1 MKTTISLTARLSML
15 FAGSAACVLLFAG
28 LLFERAA
35 NNRFL
40 EHDLE
45 ELQGKMALIHEVLGK
60 ITSVDAMAALP
71 MHLHDTMSGHP
82 GIAITVATG
91 DGRVLFTVGQNVVV
105 NHLLQGTEIDKPQ
118 PVIWSL
124 DNDSYRIVANRVAL
138 GIPASQ
144 PANVAIALDISRD
157 QEFMMEFSEF
167 LWFGMILAALAM
179 GWLAWVAVRKG
190 LSPLNEV
197 SAMMAN
203 ISAQRLDMPIPASGV
218 PQELKELV
226 SSFNTMLAR
235 LDDSFRRLSEFSS
248 DIAHE
253 LRTPIQNLMVQTEV
267 TLTGEL
273 DATEYRTN
281 LQSNLEEFGR
291 LSRMI
296 SDMLFLAKADNR
308 LLVLRRESIDL
319 HSEVVRLFDFYEALA
334 SERSVS
340 LTQRGAAT
348 VHADRLMIQRALS
361 NLLSNAIRFTPEGMA
376 VEVTLGETADHQ
388 AMIAVANQGTAI
400 PAEHLPRIFDRLYR
414 VDASRQDGH
423 NENVGLGLAITRS
436 IVEMHKGTISVESGK
451 EWTCFT
457 INLPTGH
464 DEGSAGSAGSP
475 VTGLAA

>member
-1 MKTTISLTARLSML
+1 MKTPISLTARLSLL
-15 FAGSAACVLLFAG
+15 FAGSAVCVLLFAG

-40 EHDLE
+40 EHDTE
-45 ELQGKMALIHEVLGK
+45 ELDGKMVLLHETLGN
-60 ITSVDAMAALP
+60 ITSFDGMAALP
-71 MHLHDTMSGHP
+71 LRLRDTMSGHP
-82 GIAITVATG
+82 GIAVTVAAS
-91 DGRVLFTVGQNVVV
+91 DGRILFSVGPSAVVK
-105 NHLLQGTEIDKPQ
+105 HLLQGTEIGKPQ
-118 PVIWSL
+118 PATWSL
-124 DNDSYRIVANRVAL
+124 DNHSYRIVANRIAL
-138 GIPASQ
+138 GIPANQ
-144 PANVAIALDISRD
+144 PASVAIALDISRD
-157 QEFMMEFSEF
+157 QEFMVEFREF
-167 LWFGMILAALAM
+167 LWFGMVLAALAM

-190 LSPLNEV
+190 LAPLNEV

-203 ISAQRLDMPIPASGV
+203 ISAQRLDMPIPTSGV

-267 TLTGEL
+267 TLTSEH
-273 DATEYRTN
+273 DAIEYRTN

-308 LLVLRRESIDL
+308 LLILRRESVDL
-319 HSEVVRLFDFYEALA
+319 HSEVERLFDFYEALA

-340 LTQRGAAT
+340 LIQRGAAT

-361 NLLSNAIRFTPEGMA
+361 NLLSNALRFTPDGMA
-376 VEVTLGETADHQ
+376 VEVTLGEDFDHQ
-388 AMIAVANQGTAI
+388 VTISVANPGAAI
-400 PAEHLPRIFDRLYR
+400 PAEHLPKIFDRLYR
-414 VDASRQDGH
+414 VDASRQDARS
-423 NENVGLGLAITRS
+423 ENAGLGLAITRS
-436 IVEMHKGTISVESGK
+436 IVEMHEGKMSVASEK

-457 INLPTGH
+457 ITLPSVRDHAPG
-464 DEGSAGSAGSP
+464 GYQVNAM
-475 VTGLAA
+475 AA

>member
-1 MKTTISLTARLSML
+1 MKTPISLTARLSLL
-15 FAGSAACVLLFAG
+15 FAGSAVCVLLFAG

-40 EHDLE
+40 EHDTE
-45 ELQGKMALIHEVLGK
+45 ELDGKMTLLHETLGT
-60 ITSVDAMAALP
+60 ITSFDAVAALP
-71 MHLHDTMSGHP
+71 SRLRDTMSGHP
-82 GIAITVATG
+82 GIAITVATS
-91 DGRVLFTVGQNVVV
+91 DGRVLFSVGPDAVVS
-105 NHLLQGTEIDKPQ
+105 HLLQGTEIDNPQ
-118 PVIWSL
+118 PVTWSL
-124 DNDSYRIVANRVAL
+124 DSHSYRIVANRVTL
-138 GIPASQ
+138 EMPAS
-144 PANVAIALDISRD
+144 PSANVAIALDISRD
-157 QEFMMEFSEF
+157 QEFMAEFREF
-167 LWFGMILAALAM
+167 LWFGMIMAALAM

-197 SAMMAN
+197 STMMAN
-203 ISAQRLDMPIPASGV
+203 ISAQRLDMPIPTSGV

-267 TLTGEL
+267 TLTGEYN
-273 DATEYRTN
+273 AIEYRTN

-319 HSEVVRLFDFYEALA
+319 HAEVERLFDFYDALA
-334 SERSVS
+334 SERGIS

-361 NLLSNAIRFTPEGMA
+361 NLLSNALRFTPEGMA
-376 VEVTLGETADHQ
+376 VEVTLDKDFDHQ
-388 AMIAVANQGTAI
+388 ATIAVANPGMAI
-400 PAEHLPRIFDRLYR
+400 PAEHLSKIFDRLYR
-414 VDASRQDGH
+414 ADASRQDAH
-423 NENVGLGLAITRS
+423 SENVGLGLAITRS
-436 IVEMHKGTISVESGK
+436 IVEMHEGKISVASEK

-457 INLPTGH
+457 ITLPTVR
-464 DEGSAGSAGSP
+464 DEGSDGYQAN
-475 VTGLAA
+475 VMAA

>member
-1 MKTTISLTARLSML
+1 MKTPISLTARLSLL
-15 FAGSAACVLLFAG
+15 FAGSAVCVLLSAG

-40 EHDLE
+40 EHDTE
-45 ELQGKMALIHEVLGK
+45 ELDGKMALLHETLGN
-60 ITSVDAMAALP
+60 ITSFDGLAALP
-71 MHLHDTMSGHP
+71 LRLRDTMSGHP
-82 GIAITVATG
+82 GIAVTVAAT
-91 DGRVLFTVGQNVVV
+91 DGRILFSVGPSAVVS
-105 NHLLQGTEIDKPQ
+105 HLLQGTEIDKPQ
-118 PVIWSL
+118 PVTWSQA
-124 DNDSYRIVANRVAL
+124 DHSYRIVANRVAL
-138 GIPASQ
+138 GMPASQ
-144 PANVAIALDISRD
+144 SADVAIALDISRD
-157 QEFMMEFSEF
+157 QEFMVEFREF

-190 LSPLNEV
+190 LSPLNDV

-203 ISAQRLDMPIPASGV
+203 ISAQRLDMPIPTSGV

-267 TLTGEL
+267 TLAGEP
-273 DATEYRTN
+273 DAIEYRTN

-296 SDMLFLAKADNR
+296 SAMLFLAKADNR

-319 HSEVVRLFDFYEALA
+319 RSEVTRLFDFYEALA
-334 SERSVS
+334 SERRVS

-348 VHADRLMIQRALS
+348 VCADRLMIQRALS

-376 VEVTLGETADHQ
+376 VEVTLDEDRDRHATISVTNPGA
-388 AMIAVANQGTAI
+388 AI
-400 PAEHLPRIFDRLYR
+400 PAEHLLKIFDRLYR
-414 VDASRQDGH
+414 IDASRQDVH
-423 NENVGLGLAITRS
+423 SENAGLGLAITRS
-436 IVEMHKGTISVESGK
+436 IVEMHEGEISVASEK
-451 EWTCFT
+451 ERTCFT
-457 INLPTGH
+457 IRLPAVRNEPGTGCP
-464 DEGSAGSAGSP
+464 SNAM
-475 VTGLAA
+475 AA

>member
-1 MKTTISLTARLSML
+1 MKTPISLTARLSLL
-15 FAGSAACVLLFAG
+15 FAGSAVCVLLFAG

-40 EHDLE
+40 EHDTE
-45 ELQGKMALIHEVLGK
+45 ELDGKMTLLHETLGS
-60 ITSVDAMAALP
+60 ITSFDAMAALP
-71 MHLHDTMSGHP
+71 LRLRDAMSGHP
-82 GIAITVATG
+82 GIAATVATS
-91 DGRVLFTVGQNVVV
+91 DGKVLFSVGPNAVV
-105 NHLLQGTEIDKPQ
+105 NHLFQGTEIDKPQ
-118 PVIWSL
+118 PATWSL
-124 DNDSYRIVANRVAL
+124 DNHSYRIVANRVAL

-144 PANVAIALDISRD
+144 AANVAVALDISRD
-157 QEFMMEFSEF
+157 QEFMVEFREF
-167 LWFGMILAALAM
+167 LWFGMIMAALAM

-203 ISAQRLDMPIPASGV
+203 ISAQRLDMPIPTSGV

-253 LRTPIQNLMVQTEV
+253 LRTPIQNLLVQTEV
-267 TLTGEL
+267 TLTGEY
-273 DATEYRTN
+273 DAMEYRTN

-308 LLVLRRESIDL
+308 LLVPRRESIDL
-319 HSEVVRLFDFYEALA
+319 HSEVERLFDFYEALA
-334 SERSVS
+334 SERGVS

-361 NLLSNAIRFTPEGMA
+361 NLLSNALRFTPAGMA
-376 VEVTLGETADHQ
+376 VEVTLSEDVDHQ
-388 AMIAVANQGTAI
+388 ATISVANPGMAI
-400 PAEHLPRIFDRLYR
+400 PAEHLSNIFDRLYR
-414 VDASRQDGH
+414 VDASRQDVH
-423 NENVGLGLAITRS
+423 SENVGLGLAITRS
-436 IVEMHKGTISVESGK
+436 IVEMHGGKISVASEN
-451 EWTCFT
+451 ECTCFT
-457 INLPTGH
+457 ITLPTVR
-464 DEGSAGSAGSP
+464 DEGSDGYQVNAM
-475 VTGLAA
+475 AA

>member
-1 MKTTISLTARLSML
+1 MKTPISLTARLSLL
-15 FAGSAACVLLFAG
+15 FAGSAVFVLLFAG

-45 ELQGKMALIHEVLGK
+45 ELEGKMALIHEVLGN
-60 ITSVDAMAALP
+60 ITSIDAVAALP
-71 MHLHDTMSGHP
+71 LRLHDTMTGHP
-82 GIAITVATG
+82 GIAVMVATS
-91 DGRVLFTVGQNVVV
+91 DGTVLFSAGPSEVV
-105 NHLLQGTEIDKPQ
+105 NHLLRGTEIDKPQ
-118 PVIWSL
+118 PATLSL
-124 DNDSYRIVANRVAL
+124 DKHSYRIIANRVAL
-138 GIPASQ
+138 GIPDSQ
-144 PANVAIALDISRD
+144 PANVAIAFDISGD
-157 QEFMMEFSEF
+157 EEFMLEFKEF
-167 LWFGMILAALAM
+167 LWFGMVLAALAL
-179 GWLAWVAVRKG
+179 GWLAWVTVRKG
-190 LSPLNEV
+190 LSPLNDV
-197 SAMMAN
+197 SAMMVN
-203 ISAQRLDMPIPASGV
+203 ISAQRLDMPIPIEGV

-267 TLTGEL
+267 TLTGER
-273 DATEYRTN
+273 DIIEYRAN
-281 LQSNLEEFGR
+281 LQSNLEEFVR

-308 LLVLRRESIDL
+308 LLVLHRESIDL
-319 HSEVVRLFDFYEALA
+319 HSEVTRLLEFYEALA
-334 SERSVS
+334 SERGIR

-348 VHADRLMIQRALS
+348 AYADRLMLQRAIS

-376 VEVTLGETADHQ
+376 LEVTLGETADHQ
-388 AMIAVANQGTAI
+388 AMIAVANQGAAI
-400 PAEHLPRIFDRLYR
+400 PEEHLPRIFDRLYR

-436 IVEMHKGTISVESGK
+436 IVEMHKGTISVESGN

-457 INLPTGH
+457 ITLPMGN
-464 DEGSAGSAGSP
+464 DQGRAGSL
-475 VTGLAA
+475 VTGLTA

>member
-1 MKTTISLTARLSML
+1 MKAPISLTARLSLL

-45 ELQGKMALIHEVLGK
+45 ELEGKMALIHEVLGK
-60 ITSVDAMAALP
+60 ITSVEAIAALP
-71 MHLHDTMSGHP
+71 MRLHDTMTGHP

-91 DGRVLFTVGQNVVV
+91 DGRVLFTVGQNAVVT
-105 NHLLQGTEIDKPQ
+105 HLLQGTEIDKPQ
-118 PVIWSL
+118 PVTWSL
-124 DNDSYRIVANRVAL
+124 DKHSYRIVANRVAL

-144 PANVAIALDISRD
+144 PAKVAIAFDISGD
-157 QEFMMEFSEF
+157 QQFMVEFREF
-167 LWFGMILAALAM
+167 LWFGMVLAALAM
-179 GWLAWVAVRKG
+179 GWLAWVAVRQG
-190 LSPLNEV
+190 LSPLNKV
-197 SAMMAN
+197 SAMMVN
-203 ISAQRLDMPIPASGV
+203 ISAQRLDVPIPIEGV

-267 TLTGEL
+267 TLTGEC
-273 DATEYRTN
+273 DVIEYRTN
-281 LQSNLEEFGR
+281 LQSNLEEFVR

-308 LLVLRRESIDL
+308 LLVLHRESIDL
-319 HSEVVRLFDFYEALA
+319 HSEVTRLLEFYEALA
-334 SERSVS
+334 SERGVR
-340 LTQRGAAT
+340 LTQHGTAT
-348 VHADRLMIQRALS
+348 AYADRLMLQRAIS
-361 NLLSNAIRFTPEGMA
+361 NLLSNAIRFTPEGRA
-376 VEVTLGETADHQ
+376 LEVTLGETADHQ
-388 AMIAVANQGTAI
+388 VVIAVANQGTAI

-464 DEGSAGSAGSP
+464 DEGSAGSP